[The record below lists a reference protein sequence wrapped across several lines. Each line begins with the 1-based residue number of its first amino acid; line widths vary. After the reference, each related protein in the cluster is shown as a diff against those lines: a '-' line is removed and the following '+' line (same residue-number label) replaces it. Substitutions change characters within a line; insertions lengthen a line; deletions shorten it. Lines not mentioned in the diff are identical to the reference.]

1 MPYGIRSAN
10 DVCQQQIAQ
19 IIENIE
25 GAENS
30 QDDIIWGENSNE
42 LLQRTI

>member
-1 MPYGIRSAN
+1 MPYGIRSAS

-25 GAENS
+25 EAENS
-30 QDDIIWGENSNE
+30 QDDII
-42 LLQRTI
+42 